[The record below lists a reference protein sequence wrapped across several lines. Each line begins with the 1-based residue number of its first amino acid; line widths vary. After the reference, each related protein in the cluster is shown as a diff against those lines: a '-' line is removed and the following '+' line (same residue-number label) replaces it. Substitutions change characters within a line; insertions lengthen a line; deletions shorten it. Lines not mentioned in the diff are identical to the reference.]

1 MATNECVLQENVELQ
16 HQLESSEREK
26 QTVRQQ
32 MVSRNQVRDFISVL
46 YPKEGLNVLQELQQ
60 QLESSEI
67 EKQTVRQQMVSRL
80 ISSQRRV
87 SQVCVEL
94 MQCNEVLLTA
104 GD

>member
-1 MATNECVLQENVELQ
+1 MLQELQ
-16 HQLESSEREK
+16 QQLESSEREK

-32 MVSRNQVRDFISVL
+32 
-46 YPKEGLNVLQELQQ
+46 
-60 QLESSEI
+60 
-67 EKQTVRQQMVSRL
+67 L

-87 SQVCVEL
+87 SIVCVEL